1 MTYEINE
8 TNTATEEEAQEF
20 MSWMAGEIITSG
32 EEGN

>member
-8 TNTATEEEAQEF
+8 TNTATEEEAMEI
-20 MSWMAGEIITSG
+20 MNWMAGEIITSS